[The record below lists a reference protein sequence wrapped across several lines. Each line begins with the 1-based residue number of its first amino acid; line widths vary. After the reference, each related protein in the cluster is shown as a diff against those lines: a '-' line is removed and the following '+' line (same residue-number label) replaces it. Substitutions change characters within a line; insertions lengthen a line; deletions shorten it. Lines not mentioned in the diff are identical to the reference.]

1 LEGFYFGENMKIAFA
16 TDNGKN
22 FMDRHF
28 GDALHY
34 IIYEINSDSS
44 KKIDSI
50 ENDTEEEEG
59 HADPKKAKNITNL
72 LKDKDVQV
80 VVSKIFGPNIKRI
93 KSKFVCVLIKE
104 ETIEDAIIAIKKNI
118 SLIQKEW
125 KLGEDRNF
133 LKL

>member
-1 LEGFYFGENMKIAFA
+1 MKIAFA

>member
-1 LEGFYFGENMKIAFA
+1 MKVAFA
-16 TDNGKN
+16 TDNGKD

-28 GDALHY
+28 GDALQY

-50 ENDTEEEEG
+50 TNNTEEEEG

-72 LKDKDVQV
+72 LKEKKVQV
-80 VVSKIFGPNIKRI
+80 TVSKIFGPNIKRI

-104 ETIEDAIIAIKKNI
+104 KTIEEAIDAIQKNI
-118 SLIQKEW
+118 SYIQKEW
-125 KLGEDRNF
+125 DLGEERNF

>member
-1 LEGFYFGENMKIAFA
+1 MKIAFA

-104 ETIEDAIIAIKKNI
+104 ETIEDAIIVIQKNL
-118 SLIQKEW
+118 STIQKEW